1 MAAHKHTRYCTME
14 QKAAAVFWIRI
25 HIDLTLLNLVPDPRW
40 ECVIVYPDPAM
51 KLFYLDSDP
60 EQFNILF

>member
-1 MAAHKHTRYCTME
+1 ME